1 MYMYMYIHLFYVYYS
16 LFVHYY
22 ILFTHTCYIYI
33 YIYINHINH
42 KNRFTPV
49 EDDRKQ
55 TIQVSSFA

>member
-33 YIYINHINH
+33 YINHINH